1 MENGVDDFELEIK
14 QEFISEAAD
23 LLSEA
28 EEVFL
33 TLENSTPTEEMLNQ
47 LFRVAHNLKGTSK
60 AVGFDQI
67 SELTHH
73 TENLILK
80 IQQNEIPLT
89 SKVIDI
95 LFDFKDKVEEM
106 LAGFKED
113 LDAVF
118 DIKSVVDG
126 LELILAGQFEDDT
139 SKGEEIAQ
147 EEEEEAE
154 THGMENDEQESTS
167 QVEEISA
174 SLDQELENILSTD
187 FESMNQ
193 EKNNIQELPQPVIAE
208 AKTLE
213 KKDTPAK
220 STTKAEDVDEDIRVK
235 LSRINKVNDY
245 IGELVILQTVLEQKR
260 GIEITDELANTSIS
274 QMSKI
279 FKELQS
285 MAMSLRMLPLKSTF
299 QRMQRIVRD
308 TSKLLGKD
316 IKLELRGEETEV
328 DKKVVEYILDP
339 LVHIVRNG
347 IDHGV
352 ESPEDRNSAGKD
364 PQGVIELFAFHEGSN
379 LIIQITDDG
388 KGIDP
393 NIIRK
398 KGIEKG
404 IINESTQISDQEV
417 IQLIF
422 HPGFSTKETV
432 SEVSGRGVG
441 MDVVKTNIE
450 NLGGKVTLQSKLG
463 VGSSFRIELPLT
475 LAIVDGLIIESANH
489 KFALPISQVN
499 EIVQISN
506 ENFASATNG
515 GLYYKLRGNIIPVF
529 SLVDKLGIEKPSK
542 NFKEG
547 TAIVTE
553 NKDGKFA
560 VLIENVLYK
569 QQVVIKELG
578 SDIKGY
584 NGITGAT
591 ILGNGKPSFI
601 IDLKELYKDYFKLSN
616 NTHIDIAC

>member
-1 MENGVDDFELEIK
+1 MDDFELEIK
-14 QEFISEAAD
+14 QEFLSEASD
-23 LLSEA
+23 LLLEA

-33 TLENSTPTEEMLNQ
+33 ALENSTPDESMLNQ

-80 IQQNEIPLT
+80 IQQQEIPLT
-89 SKVIDI
+89 TRVIDV
-95 LFDFKDKVEEM
+95 LFSFKDKVEEM
-106 LAGFKED
+106 LDGFRD
-113 LDAVF
+113 NLDAVF
-118 DIKSVVDG
+118 NISEVVAN
-126 LELILAGQFEDDT
+126 LEMILAGNYDSD
-139 SKGEEIAQ
+139 SKEVAQ
-147 EEEEEAE
+147 ECIQHNSQEEFLNEEAE
-154 THGMENDEQESTS
+154 SNYVNEESIESSFDSDEQ
-167 QVEEISA
+167 
-174 SLDQELENILSTD
+174 D
-187 FESMNQ
+187 FEDNTLQMPERNTQDPTPKKSSS
-193 EKNNIQELPQPVIAE
+193 
-208 AKTLE
+208 AK
-213 KKDTPAK
+213 K
-220 STTKAEDVDEDIRVK
+220 EDVDEDIRVK

-260 GIEITDELANTSIS
+260 GIEIADDLANASIS

-308 TSKLLGKD
+308 TSKALGKD
-316 IKLELRGEETEV
+316 IRLELRGEETEV
-328 DKKVVEYILDP
+328 DKKVVEFILDP

-352 ESPEDRNSAGKD
+352 EAPDERTQAGKSR
-364 PQGVIELFAFHEGSN
+364 QGVIELFAFHEGSN
-379 LIIQITDDG
+379 LFIQITDDG

-393 NIIRK
+393 SIIRR

-404 IINESTQISDQEV
+404 LLNENALISDEEV

-450 NLGGKVTLQSKLG
+450 NLGGKVTLQSKIG
-463 VGSSFRIELPLT
+463 IGSSFRIELPLT
-475 LAIVDGLIIESANH
+475 LAIVDGLIIESSNH
-489 KFALPISQVN
+489 KFALPIAQVQ
-499 EIVQISN
+499 EIIQISE
-506 ENFASATNG
+506 ENFASATDG
-515 GLYYKLRGNIIPVF
+515 GVYYKLRGNIIPVF
-529 SLVDKLGIEKPSK
+529 SLTEKLGITKNEKGFS
-542 NFKEG
+542 ES
-547 TAIVTE
+547 TAIITE
-553 NKDGKFA
+553 NKNGKFA
-560 VLIENVLYK
+560 VLIDNVLYK

-578 SDIKGY
+578 GDIKGY

-601 IDLKELYKDYFKLSN
+601 IDLKELYKDFFKLSN
-616 NTHIDIAC
+616 NTHFDIAC

>member
-1 MENGVDDFELEIK
+1 MEKGVDEFELEIK

-23 LLSEA
+23 LLFQA

-33 TLENSTPTEEMLNQ
+33 TLENSTPDEEMLNL
-47 LFRVAHNLKGTSK
+47 LFRVAHNLKGTSM
-60 AVGFDQI
+60 AVGFEQI

-89 SKVIDI
+89 TKVIDV
-95 LFDFKDKVEEM
+95 LFAFKDKVEEM
-106 LAGFKED
+106 LDGYKEN
-113 LDAVF
+113 LEATF
-118 DIKSVVDG
+118 DISEVVHN
-126 LELILAGQFEDDT
+126 LEVILGGDYHDSMEASEDSPSLEKDREEKYENEA
-139 SKGEEIAQ
+139 KGDAQ
-147 EEEEEAE
+147 PDLNLDQNILPLSNSEEEAS
-154 THGMENDEQESTS
+154 GS
-167 QVEEISA
+167 
-174 SLDQELENILSTD
+174 
-187 FESMNQ
+187 
-193 EKNNIQELPQPVIAE
+193 KKPQ
-208 AKTLE
+208 AKAP
-213 KKDTPAK
+213 KKKEDT
-220 STTKAEDVDEDIRVK
+220 DEDIRVK

-260 GIEITDELANTSIS
+260 GVEITDDLSISSIS

-308 TSKLLGKD
+308 TSKALNKD
-316 IKLELRGEETEV
+316 IKLELRGEDTEV
-328 DKKVVEYILDP
+328 DKKVVEFILDP

-352 ESPEDRNSAGKD
+352 EAPHERTEAGK
-364 PQGVIELFAFHEGSN
+364 PSQGVIELFAFHEGSN

-393 NIIRK
+393 NIIRR

-404 IINESTQISDQEV
+404 ILNESSPISDEEV

-450 NLGGKVTLQSKLG
+450 NLGGKVSLQSKVG
-463 VGSSFRIELPLT
+463 IGSSFRIELPLT
-475 LAIVDGLIIESANH
+475 LAIVDGLIIESGDH
-489 KFALPISQVN
+489 KFALPLSQVQ
-499 EIVQISN
+499 EIVQISKD
-506 ENFASATNG
+506 NFASATGG

-529 SLVDKLGIEKPSK
+529 SLAEKLDLKKDRPDL
-542 NFKEG
+542 KEA
-547 TAIVTE
+547 TAIITE

-578 SDIKGY
+578 ADIKGF

-601 IDLKELYKDYFKLSN
+601 IDLKELYKDFFKLNN
-616 NTHIDIAC
+616 NTHFDIAC